1 MIYIKQGLLFSKI
14 ASPLLKTFAA
24 PKHGLIVARMIRRG
38 AYISLSVSTVLLVVK
53 FLAYYLTSSQAI
65 LSDALE
71 SIVNVT
77 AAMLAL
83 FIVYVSTKPADRDH
97 PYGHGKAEYFSSVFE
112 GALISFA
119 SIMIF
124 VESINAVIHGR
135 PLTRLDTGL
144 ALITAAGIANALLGL
159 YLVRLGRRHHSVALI
174 SSGKHVLSDFYTSAA
189 VIAGLILVRFTG
201 LIWLDPAAALIVGVV
216 LAWTGFHLVR
226 DAIHALMDAEDS
238 TLINS
243 LGEHF
248 TAARSE
254 GIIRVHH
261 TRVIRSG
268 NYHHIDAHVVV
279 PEFWDIQTAHNK
291 TNEFEK
297 KVIELYGHE
306 GEIHFHIDP
315 CRRVYCHACD
325 LADCKIRREAF
336 VEVIPF
342 TFAELTS
349 PTEPEEL
356 QHS

>member
-1 MIYIKQGLLFSKI
+1 M
-14 ASPLLKTFAA
+14 
-24 PKHGLIVARMIRRG
+24 VRRG
-38 AYISLSVSTVLLVVK
+38 AYISLTVSTLLMLVK
-53 FLAYYLTSSQAI
+53 FFAYYLTGSQAI

-77 AAMLAL
+77 AATLAL
-83 FIVYVSTKPADRDH
+83 FIIYISAKPADRDH

-119 SIMIF
+119 AIMIF
-124 VESINAVIHGR
+124 IESIDAIVHGR
-135 PLTRLDTGL
+135 ALKRLDTGL
-144 ALITAAGIANALLGL
+144 VLITAAGIANALLGF
-159 YLVRLGRRHHSVALI
+159 YLVRLGRKHHSVALI

-201 LIWLDPAAALIVGVV
+201 LNWLDPAAALIVGLV

-226 DAIHALMDAEDS
+226 DAIQVLMDAEDS
-238 TLINS
+238 ALITS

-248 TAARSE
+248 TAARIE

-268 NYHHIDAHVVV
+268 AYHHIDAHVVV
-279 PEFWDIQTAHNK
+279 PEFWDVLTAHNT
-291 TNEFEK
+291 TNDFEH
-297 KVIELYGHE
+297 KVIERYGHE

-325 LADCKIRREAF
+325 VADCKIRREAF
-336 VEVIPF
+336 ARVIPF

-356 QHS
+356 QHK